1 MKPLP
6 LPQPRPA
13 AALGA
18 LALAVGLLHLVVAN
32 WLGEQA
38 AQLGEGAADRGPAR
52 LTAVFSVDLQPAA
65 PPAVAVV
72 AGAPVAPAAPR
83 VRAPAPAASV
93 PSATP
98 SDPAPPVEEPPGAQA
113 PQTPPTLPT
122 PQGPDSTAAA
132 SSPALAASG
141 ALPVAAMPPAMP
153 ALPASASASVV
164 AFEWP
169 RSTRLSYRLS
179 GHYRGPVE
187 GQARVQWLREGTRY
201 QVHLDVGVGPAFAP
215 LVSRRMTSD
224 GDIGPQGLQPRRYD
238 EETKVALRD
247 ARRLTMHFDG
257 QRVRLANGSE
267 VPQPAGVQDTASQFV
282 QLTWLFTTRPD
293 LLQPGQSVPL
303 MLALPRRVD
312 DWVYDVVGTERL
324 YTPAGEIDA
333 VHVRPRRP
341 ARAGDL
347 TAEMWVAPSL
357 QYLPVRFIIRQDAET
372 FVDLLLDR
380 LPQQAADAADA
391 ADAANSTPPR

>member
-1 MKPLP
+1 M
-6 LPQPRPA
+6 
-13 AALGA
+13 
-18 LALAVGLLHLVVAN
+18 GLLHLVAAN

-38 AQLGEGAADRGPAR
+38 AQLGAGAADHGPAR
-52 LTAVFSVDLQPAA
+52 LTAIFSVDLQPAA
-65 PPAVAVV
+65 PPAVAVAV
-72 AGAPVAPAAPR
+72 VAPIAPAVAR

-98 SDPAPPVEEPPGAQA
+98 SDPAPEHDPPPARTEPERTESDVAAPVEAPPGAQA
-113 PQTPPTLPT
+113 PPT
-122 PQGPDSTAAA
+122 PQGADSTAAA

-312 DWVYDVVGTERL
+312 DWVYDVVGSERL

-380 LPQQAADAADA
+380 LPQQAADAA
-391 ADAANSTPPR
+391 NSTPPR